1 MAQLQTTGVTG
12 SLWSTQNNF
21 VRVGTAYFSSGG
33 NFAHIGQGSYYN
45 GTAWQGAGPYLQLT
59 ATALSFVTNIT
70 TFPVLFSTSAATT
83 TIASTTTTYTT
94 TGGNSTTNSTV
105 GIGAAA
111 GTAAGDGKLYINAGD
126 AAGTVKP
133 FLEVTNCLGNG
144 STSTATF
151 SVFKGYLGIKIGA
164 NVGPA
169 TSVAT
174 GTYYLRLWS
183 NA

>member
-1 MAQLQTTGVTG
+1 MANLQATKVTSSLDVQQNTFIKLGNAVMSSGTFSGLPLAHFGNGPYFTTAWNTNGIYMQCVSSDFNFAKFT
-12 SLWSTQNNF
+12 SPTNF
-21 VRVGTAYFSSGG
+21 VGLS
-33 NFAHIGQGSYYN
+33 
-45 GTAWQGAGPYLQLT
+45 LT
-59 ATALSFVTNIT
+59 NVDSN
-70 TFPVLFSTSAATT
+70 
-83 TIASTTTTYTT
+83 STTTNLL
-94 TGGNSTTNSTV
+94 GL
-105 GIGAAA
+105 GAAA
-111 GTAAGDGKLYINAGD
+111 GTAAGDGKLLVN
-126 AAGTVKP
+126 AAGTAKP

>member
-1 MAQLQTTGVTG
+1 MANLQATKVTSSLDVQQNTFIKLGNAVMSSGTFSGLPLAHFGNGPYFTTAWNTNGIYMQCVSSDFNFAKFT
-12 SLWSTQNNF
+12 SPTNF
-21 VRVGTAYFSSGG
+21 VGLSLTNVGS
-33 NFAHIGQGSYYN
+33 N
-45 GTAWQGAGPYLQLT
+45 
-59 ATALSFVTNIT
+59 
-70 TFPVLFSTSAATT
+70 
-83 TIASTTTTYTT
+83 STTTNLL
-94 TGGNSTTNSTV
+94 GL
-105 GIGAAA
+105 GAAA
-111 GTAAGDGKLYINAGD
+111 GTAAADGKLLVN
-126 AAGTVKP
+126 AAGTAKP

>member
-1 MAQLQTTGVTG
+1 MATLQATKVTS
-12 SLWSTQNNF
+12 SLDVQQNTYIKLGNAF
-21 VRVGTAYFSSGG
+21 VSSGTG
-33 NFAHIGQGSYYN
+33 GTYAHYSNGPYYN
-45 GTAWQGAGPYLQLT
+45 GSAWAGNNGVYLQLNSSDFNFVKYT
-59 ATALSFVTNIT
+59 GFGTGLS
-70 TFPVLFSTSAATT
+70 LAAVDV
-83 TIASTTTTYTT
+83 
-94 TGGNSTTNSTV
+94 NSTTNNLL
-105 GIGAAA
+105 GLGAAA
-111 GTAAGDGKLYINAGD
+111 GTAAADGKFLVNAG
-126 AAGTVKP
+126 GTAKP

-169 TSVAT
+169 TSVAA

>member
-1 MAQLQTTGVTG
+1 MANLQATKVTS
-12 SLWSTQNNF
+12 SLDVQQNTFIKLGNA
-21 VRVGTAYFSSGG
+21 VMSSGTFSG
-33 NFAHIGQGSYYN
+33 LPLAHFGNGPYFTTAWNTNGIYMQCVSSDFNFAKFTSPSNLVGLS
-45 GTAWQGAGPYLQLT
+45 LT
-59 ATALSFVTNIT
+59 NVDS
-70 TFPVLFSTSAATT
+70 
-83 TIASTTTTYTT
+83 
-94 TGGNSTTNSTV
+94 NSTTANLL
-105 GIGAAA
+105 GLGASA
-111 GTAAGDGKLYINAGD
+111 GTAAADGKFLVNAG
-126 AAGTVKP
+126 GTAKP

-169 TSVAT
+169 TAVTA

>member
-1 MAQLQTTGVTG
+1 MANLQATKVTSSLDVQQNTFIKLGNAVMSSGTFSGLPLAHFGNGPYFTTAWNTNGIYMQCVSSDFNFAKFT
-12 SLWSTQNNF
+12 SPTNF
-21 VRVGTAYFSSGG
+21 VGLSLTSVDT
-33 NFAHIGQGSYYN
+33 N
-45 GTAWQGAGPYLQLT
+45 GTT
-59 ATALSFVTNIT
+59 ANL
-70 TFPVLFSTSAATT
+70 L
-83 TIASTTTTYTT
+83 
-94 TGGNSTTNSTV
+94 GL
-105 GIGAAA
+105 GAAA
-111 GTAAGDGKLYINAGD
+111 GTNAADGKFLVNAG
-126 AAGTVKP
+126 GVGKP

-169 TSVAT
+169 TAVAA

>member
-1 MAQLQTTGVTG
+1 LV
-12 SLWSTQNNF
+12 NNTLNF
-21 VRVGTAYFSSGG
+21 LTNPASVGTTPFSVDS
-33 NFAHIGQGSYYN
+33 
-45 GTAWQGAGPYLQLT
+45 T
-59 ATALSFVTNIT
+59 ATTID
-70 TFPVLFSTSAATT
+70 STATKILVAA
-83 TIASTTTTYTT
+83 
-94 TGGNSTTNSTV
+94 GNSTTNSTL

-133 FLEVTNCLGNG
+133 FLEVASCLGNG

-164 NVGPA
+164 GVGAA
-169 TSVAT
+169 TAVVA

-183 NA
+183 NV

>member
-1 MAQLQTTGVTG
+1 MANLQATKVTSSLDVQQNTFIKLGNAVMSSGTFSGLPLAHFGNGPYFTTAWNTNGIYMQCVSSDFNFAKFT
-12 SLWSTQNNF
+12 SPTNF
-21 VRVGTAYFSSGG
+21 V
-33 NFAHIGQGSYYN
+33 
-45 GTAWQGAGPYLQLT
+45 
-59 ATALSFVTNIT
+59 ALSLTN
-70 TFPVLFSTSAATT
+70 VSSN
-83 TIASTTTTYTT
+83 STTTNLL
-94 TGGNSTTNSTV
+94 GL
-105 GIGAAA
+105 GAAA
-111 GTAAGDGKLYINAGD
+111 GTAAGDGKLLVN
-126 AAGTVKP
+126 AAGTAKP